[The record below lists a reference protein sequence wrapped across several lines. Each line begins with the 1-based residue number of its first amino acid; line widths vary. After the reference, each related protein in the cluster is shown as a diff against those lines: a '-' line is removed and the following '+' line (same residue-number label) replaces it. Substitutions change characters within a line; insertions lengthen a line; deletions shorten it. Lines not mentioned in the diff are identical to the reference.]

1 MFFYKVVNLD
11 HIWDTKNVMVLWKVK
26 KKEKNRFLMYNIS
39 GKSIDID
46 GNKILYLLS
55 RKKSIDIDKNITDA
69 KKI

>member
-1 MFFYKVVNLD
+1 
-11 HIWDTKNVMVLWKVK
+11 MVLWKVK